1 MLPLHLPVVAFVALS
16 LANDADESFEPP
28 LNSGGAEPSVKP
40 TAVTSGV
47 KPTAV
52 TSGGAEPSVKPTAV
66 TSGGAEPSVKPTTVT
81 SGGKPTTVTPGGAEP
96 SVKLTAVTSGGAEPS
111 GKWAGVLSNLWNAIS
126 NSKRVVAATVLEQTL
141 GNQGAVCP
149 APHSNQSN
157 HSKSAGFDRK
167 GAFATCQP
175 GDESISSDGRYA
187 PRSPKPSFAAGARP
201 LEGGHGVALEGGS
214 MGVGASMAAVHGGW
228 EGLRTHCA

>member
-1 MLPLHLPVVAFVALS
+1 MLPLHLPVVASVALS

-40 TAVTSGV
+40 TAIT
-47 KPTAV
+47 P
-52 TSGGAEPSVKPTAV
+52 GGAEPSVKPTAV
-66 TSGGAEPSVKPTTVT
+66 TSGGAEPSVEPTAVM
-81 SGGKPTTVTPGGAEP
+81 SGGAEP
-96 SVKLTAVTSGGAEPS
+96 GVKPTAVTSGGAEPS

-141 GNQGAVCP
+141 GNHGAVCP

-187 PRSPKPSFAAGARP
+187 PRARP
-201 LEGGHGVALEGGS
+201 SPALLQGRGPWRGG
-214 MGVGASMAAVHGGW
+214 MGWLSRGAPWGW
-228 EGLRTHCA
+228 GPPWG

>member
-1 MLPLHLPVVAFVALS
+1 LLPLHLPVVAFVALS

-52 TSGGAEPSVKPTAV
+52 TSGGAEPSGKPTAV
-66 TSGGAEPSVKPTTVT
+66 TSGGAEPSVKP
-81 SGGKPTTVTPGGAEP
+81 
-96 SVKLTAVTSGGAEPS
+96 TAVTSGGAEPS
-111 GKWAGVLSNLWNAIS
+111 GKWAGVLSNLWNVIS

-149 APHSNQSN
+149 APHSNHSN

>member
-1 MLPLHLPVVAFVALS
+1 LLPLHLPVVAFVALS

-40 TAVTSGV
+40 TAVTSG
-47 KPTAV
+47 
-52 TSGGAEPSVKPTAV
+52 GAEPSVKP
-66 TSGGAEPSVKPTTVT
+66 
-81 SGGKPTTVTPGGAEP
+81 
-96 SVKLTAVTSGGAEPS
+96 TAVTSGGAEPS